1 VSTQVC
7 PLSDVGDMPPVLGKC
22 CSDSDS
28 FADSDDNFSDDDE
41 IATVPAGDKA
51 AQLIDMAAHL
61 QGSKSTDTRNL
72 LSEGALLKLPGR
84 LKSSLYLDRDRPRA
98 MTPPSFS
105 SPLVAEFLRARWSR
119 LLKAH

>member
-1 VSTQVC
+1 
-7 PLSDVGDMPPVLGKC
+7 MPPVLGKC

-28 FADSDDNFSDDDE
+28 FADSDDNFSDDDG
-41 IATVPAGDKA
+41 IATAPAGDKA
-51 AQLIDMAAHL
+51 AQLIDMALLDL
-61 QGSKSTDTRNL
+61 QS
-72 LSEGALLKLPGR
+72 R

-105 SPLVAEFLRARWSR
+105 SPLVADFLRARWSR